1 MTGLPPLSN
10 IYDPYDAGIQAPTY
24 FTASMSH
31 LEGQEGHSRL
41 KAGILKQGAA
51 RSFPPTLVPLEID
64 MMCHPCVLAELG
76 HVALV
81 RQVMPCLVPCLRAPQ
96 TCKCAA
102 RAVTDDVLAKSFSVK
117 SAAQGTLWD
126 ANARQTEM
134 ELPLE
139 QLTSHLNPQKGGR
152 SKTKADKIAQE
163 GRPSRVRM
171 GHEAD
176 SISDDALD
184 GTGDDAWDK
193 TSVDREQLQS
203 SALTEDLSLSL
214 TNAHQSSH

>member
-76 HVALV
+76 HVALASHHHV
-81 RQVMPCLVPCLRAPQ
+81 HAEMFSYYMCTHSCWAKPEPSLMMYWPRAF
-96 TCKCAA
+96 
-102 RAVTDDVLAKSFSVK
+102 L
-117 SAAQGTLWD
+117 
-126 ANARQTEM
+126 
-134 ELPLE
+134 
-139 QLTSHLNPQKGGR
+139 
-152 SKTKADKIAQE
+152 
-163 GRPSRVRM
+163 
-171 GHEAD
+171 
-176 SISDDALD
+176 
-184 GTGDDAWDK
+184 
-193 TSVDREQLQS
+193 S
-203 SALTEDLSLSL
+203 SQQ
-214 TNAHQSSH
+214 HK